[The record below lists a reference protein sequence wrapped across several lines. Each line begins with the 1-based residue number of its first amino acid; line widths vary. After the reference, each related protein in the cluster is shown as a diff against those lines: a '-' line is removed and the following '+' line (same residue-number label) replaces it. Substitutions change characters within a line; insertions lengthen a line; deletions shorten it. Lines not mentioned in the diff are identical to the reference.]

1 MRFLEVAVFNYV
13 SVVAVKEAGADRI
26 EVCGN
31 YGYGGLTPSADFVRK
46 TRELEGICVFVMIR
60 QRADNFIYSK
70 NDIEKMMKDMEMF
83 KEMGVDG
90 FVFGALDGNRR
101 VEKTIAKEFITMA
114 NPLPVTFHRAFDICD
129 NLDKAAEDIIEC
141 GFKRI
146 LTSGGEKNAF
156 DGMFL
161 IRDLILKYGND
172 IIIMP
177 GGGIRKN
184 NVMEIENV
192 TKAKEFHTAGL
203 RKIFDSNEPVII
215 AGDIAEIKKAQT

>member
-1 MRFLEVAVFNYV
+1 MRFLEVAVFNYE
-13 SVVAVKEAGADRI
+13 SAVAAKEAGAGRI
-26 EVCGN
+26 EVCDD
-31 YGYGGLTPSADFVRK
+31 YGYGGLTPSVEFAK
-46 TRELEGICVFVMIR
+46 KARELIGIEVFVMIR
-60 QRADNFIYSK
+60 QKAEYFIYSK

-83 KEMGVDG
+83 KGMGIDG
-90 FVFGALDGNRR
+90 FVFGALDGDRR

-114 NPLPVTFHRAFDICD
+114 NPLPVTFHRAFDMCD
-129 NLDKAAEDIIEC
+129 DLDKAVEDIIDC

-156 DGMFL
+156 EGMFL

-203 RKIFDSNEPVII
+203 REIFDSNEPVII
-215 AGDIAEIKKAQT
+215 AGDLVDIRKA